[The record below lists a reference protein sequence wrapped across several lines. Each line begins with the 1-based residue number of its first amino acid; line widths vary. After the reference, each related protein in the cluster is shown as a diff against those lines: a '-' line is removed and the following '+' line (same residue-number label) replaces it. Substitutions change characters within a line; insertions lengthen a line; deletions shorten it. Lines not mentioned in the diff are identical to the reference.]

1 MQMSKILFVIL
12 FGVFLTLF
20 QNKIVF
26 GIRAHKSLNR
36 MSFSPHFKNLK
47 RAPQKIV
54 EEVCIIVYLK
64 QTYNEIKI
72 PFPHILAQMWDRRNE
87 LSSVCVNVTLHNIS
101 FLTILTDAQVN
112 RWQINFSWP
121 VVNNCKLIITKNR

>member
-64 QTYNEIKI
+64 QT
-72 PFPHILAQMWDRRNE
+72 
-87 LSSVCVNVTLHNIS
+87 
-101 FLTILTDAQVN
+101 
-112 RWQINFSWP
+112 
-121 VVNNCKLIITKNR
+121 